1 MNKISYYLVLVVG
14 ILTCLQFIPHA
25 FMGFPAVL
33 EHIKKGEISGD
44 ATQGMQMIWLYSS
57 IMMLLSGLW
66 MLFIAKPIKNGD
78 HLARLQGLFLSLGLI
93 AFGVSNS
100 YITKEVFNHLFFF
113 TVEGMLLLLAVTV
126 FFKKENHA
134 KG

>member
-1 MNKISYYLVLVVG
+1 MNKISYFLVLIVG

-33 EHIKKGEISGD
+33 DHIQKGEINGD

-57 IMMLLSGLW
+57 IMMLLSGIW
-66 MLFIAKPIKNGD
+66 MLFLAKPIKNQS
-78 HLARLQGLFLSLGLI
+78 HSARLQGLFLSLGLI
-93 AFGVSNS
+93 AFGICNS

-113 TVEGMLLLLAVTV
+113 TVEGILILLAVTI
-126 FFKKENHA
+126 FYKKEKNEQ
-134 KG
+134 